1 MSAPT
6 YSQFAARFPGE
17 AVLSS
22 DTTVQTWIAARC
34 AYWWGTLTGAPNND
48 QRDEAAMLRAAHER
62 QLAVDRST
70 TTGSEGGAVRRGGRT
85 LVAESAGAWSRTW
98 GSQATSGR
106 TPAEVALMQSD
117 YGQAYLALLD
127 GWPTLPVVGGY
138 V

>member
-6 YSQFAARFPGE
+6 YSQFAARFPSE

-22 DTTVQTWIAARC
+22 DATIQAWIAARC
-34 AYWWGTLTGAPNND
+34 SYWWGTLSNAPDSD
-48 QRDEAAMLRAAHER
+48 QRAEAAMLRAAHER

-70 TTGSEGGAVRRGGRT
+70 TVSGGALRQGGRILT
-85 LVAESAGAWSRTW
+85 ARSAGEWSNAWS
-98 GSQATSGR
+98 GVATSGR

-117 YGQAYLALLD
+117 YGQAFLALIE